1 MIRRPPRSTLFPYT
15 TLFRSPDRGARP
27 GRAAARAPDRR
38 ILQHGAHP
46 AIGRDLRGAD
56 SGLVRDM
63 KRPLVFLLALGVGI
77 GGATVRAQSN
87 VTRIIVPFGAGGV
100 QDILARAI
108 GAELGT
114 ALGRNVIV
122 ENRTGAGGTIGTV
135 SVAKAAPDGHTL
147 ILSAAS
153 HTINGSL
160 YAKLPYDPIR
170 DFTGVAHIG
179 TVEYVLMVSAG
190 LPAKTVKEFIDYA
203 KAIRERL
210 NYATAG
216 SGTAT
221 HLSMAYFAGL
231 AGIDMVHVPYK
242 ATNEAVNEV
251 VAGRSHAVI
260 AANIGALGFVKDAR
274 VRMLGVTSAKR
285 SKFLPELP
293 TIAESGVPGYEFDS
307 WLGLLGPAGIPV
319 STVERINAAVAGLL
333 KDPVILDR
341 LAKQGIEAKALS
353 PEAFNALLRADFV
366 KMAKVVKA
374 SGARVD

>member
-1 MIRRPPRSTLFPYT
+1 MIRRLIPIALA
-15 TLFRSPDRGARP
+15 L
-27 GRAAARAPDRR
+27 AAA
-38 ILQHGAHP
+38 GAH
-46 AIGRDLRGAD
+46 
-56 SGLVRDM
+56 
-63 KRPLVFLLALGVGI
+63 
-77 GGATVRAQSN
+77 AQGN
-87 VTRIIVPFGAGGV
+87 VTRIVVPFGAGGV

-108 GAELGT
+108 SAELGA
-114 ALGRNVIV
+114 ALRQKVIV
-122 ENRTGAGGTIGTV
+122 ENRTGAGGTIGTA

-179 TVEYVLMVSAG
+179 TVEYVLMASAA
-190 LPAKTVKEFIDYA
+190 LPARTVGEFIDYA
-203 KAIRERL
+203 KANPGKL

-216 SGTAT
+216 NGSAT

-251 VAGRSHAVI
+251 LAGRSHAVI
-260 AANIGALGFVKDAR
+260 AANISALGFVKDTR

-293 TIAESGVPGYEFDS
+293 TIAEAGVPGYEFDS
-307 WLGLLGPAGIPV
+307 WLGLLGPAGIPR
-319 STVERINAAVAGLL
+319 STLEQINAAVGTLL
-333 KDPVILDR
+333 RDAVILER
-341 LAKQGIEAKALS
+341 LAKQGIEPRTLS
-353 PEAFNALLRADFV
+353 PEAFNALLRADFAR
-366 KMAKVVKA
+366 MARVVKA
-374 SGARVD
+374 SGARVE

>member
-1 MIRRPPRSTLFPYT
+1 
-15 TLFRSPDRGARP
+15 
-27 GRAAARAPDRR
+27 
-38 ILQHGAHP
+38 
-46 AIGRDLRGAD
+46 
-56 SGLVRDM
+56 M
-63 KRPLVFLLALGVGI
+63 KRPLVFLLALGLGI
-77 GGATVRAQSN
+77 SGATLRAQSK

-108 GAELGT
+108 SAELGT
-114 ALGRNVIV
+114 ALGRSVIV
-122 ENRTGAGGTIGTV
+122 ENRTGAGGTIGTA

-153 HTINGSL
+153 HTINASL
-160 YAKLPYDPIR
+160 YAKLPYDAIR

-179 TVEYVLMVSAG
+179 TVEYVLMVSSA
-190 LPAKTVKEFIDYA
+190 LPASTVREFVDYA
-203 KAIRERL
+203 KANPGRL
-210 NYATAG
+210 NYTTAG

-221 HLSMAYFAGL
+221 HLSMAYFASL

-293 TIAESGVPGYEFDS
+293 TLAEAGVAGYEFDS
-307 WLGLLGPAGIPV
+307 WLGLLGPAGIPRP
-319 STVERINAAVAGLL
+319 TLERINVAVGILL

-341 LAKQGIEAKALS
+341 LAKQGIEPQALN
-353 PEAFNALLRADFV
+353 PEAFNALLRADLV

-374 SGARVD
+374 SGARID